1 MKISSN
7 LLNLIKQNK
16 SFLIAGHINP
26 EGDSIGSC
34 LALALGIKKM
44 GNKTVSVL
52 SKDPVPENLKFLPS
66 AKTVRQTPPRRKF
79 DVVFL
84 VDCNTPARTGF
95 ENFNAKK
102 TAVIDHHVLSAAER
116 SWFSKEVSASLVDLK
131 AAAAGLLV
139 YKVLKALKVPINKQI
154 STNLYTAI
162 LVDTGGFRYSN
173 ASPDS
178 LSTAGLLV
186 EAGASPW
193 SISKELYENVPFRSM
208 KLLGTSL
215 STLERKNGLAW
226 ITTTE
231 EMFLDTGTTPEDCED
246 FVNFPRK
253 IRDVEVAV
261 FIRQVE
267 KNSYKL
273 SLRSKGKVDVQK
285 IAKSFGGGGHVA
297 AAGFQIDGTL
307 KAVQSKVFS
316 AVRKAIK
323 ES

>member
-52 SKDPVPENLKFLPS
+52 SRDGVPENLKFLPS

-95 ENFNAKK
+95 ENFNANK
-102 TAVIDHHVLSAAER
+102 TVVIDHHVLSADEKH
-116 SWFSKEVSASLVDLK
+116 WFSKEVSASLVDPK

-139 YKVLKALKVPINKQI
+139 YNVLNALKVPINKQI
-154 STNLYTAI
+154 ATNLYTAI

-178 LSTAGLLV
+178 LKTAGLLV

-193 SISKELYENVPFRSM
+193 NISKELYENVPFRSL

-215 STLERKNGLAW
+215 STLERKNGVAW
-226 ITTTE
+226 ITTTD
-231 EMFLDTGTTPEDCED
+231 EMFHDTGTTPEDCED

-253 IRDVEVAV
+253 IRGVEVAV

-267 KNSYKL
+267 NNSYKL

-297 AAGFQIDGTL
+297 AAGCKVEGTL
-307 KAVQSKVFS
+307 KDVQGKVLR